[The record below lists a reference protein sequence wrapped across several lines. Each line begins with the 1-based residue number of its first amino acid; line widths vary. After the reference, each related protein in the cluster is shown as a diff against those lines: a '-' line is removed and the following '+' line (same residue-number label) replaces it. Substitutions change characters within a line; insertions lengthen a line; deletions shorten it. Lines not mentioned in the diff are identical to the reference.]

1 MTAAGENVRRR
12 FRVGLVV
19 FVALIAFG
27 IGIFMVGQ
35 RASIFT
41 RKVDYRIHFA
51 SASGLTDGNSV
62 RLAGVT
68 VGNVTEVAL
77 SEKPGDSTVTVGVSI
92 ERKMVSRI
100 RTDTTASI
108 KTIGLLGDKYI
119 ELVGGSAGAA
129 EIAPGGEIPASKE
142 AGIEKLIAGGE
153 GLLGDLTEI
162 ARSLKVILGR
172 TEKGEG
178 LLGEVTS
185 NSERGR
191 ELGSDLGQTL
201 KQLSATLTRINSGRT
216 LAGKILVDERY
227 GKENGEALHHAIA
240 SAASVFATLSE
251 DLEKG
256 NGALPA
262 LLSDPE
268 GKKKV
273 YGLIDNLSQAG
284 VSLARVS
291 ADLDKGRGL
300 LPVLLHDEAFAADFR
315 QHLNAFALHLDSITE
330 KLDRGDGTLGKLIND
345 PALYDAAN
353 DIVVGINDS
362 KTLKWL
368 IRNRQNKGIQDR
380 YNHEIQKQKQSQ
392 QSPDAGTHP

>member
-1 MTAAGENVRRR
+1 MTPAGDNVRRR

-19 FVALIAFG
+19 FLALIAFG

-51 SASGLTDGNSV
+51 SAAGLTAGNAV

-68 VGNVTEVAL
+68 VGNVTDVAL
-77 SEKPGDSTVTVGVSI
+77 SEKPGDSTVTVTVSI
-92 ERKMVSRI
+92 ERKMTSRI

-119 ELVGGSAGAA
+119 ELLGGSASAA
-129 EIAPGGEIPASKE
+129 EIAPGGEIPAARE
-142 AGIEKLIAGGE
+142 AGIEKLLAGGE

-191 ELGSDLGQTL
+191 ELGSNLGRTL
-201 KQLSATLTRINSGRT
+201 KELSATLAKINSGRT
-216 LAGKILVDERY
+216 LAGKILADEKY
-227 GKENGEALHHAIA
+227 GKETGDELHHAIA
-240 SAASVFATLSE
+240 SASRVFGALSD

-262 LLSDPE
+262 LLADPE

-291 ADLDKGRGL
+291 SDLDRGKGL

-315 QHLNAFALHLDSITE
+315 RHLNDLAAHLDSVSE
-330 KLDRGDGTLGKLIND
+330 KLDHGDGALGKLVND

-362 KTLKWL
+362 KLLKWL
-368 IRNRQNKGIQDR
+368 IRNRQKSGIKDR
-380 YNHEIQKQKQSQ
+380 YDREIRKQKGKA
-392 QSPDAGTHP
+392 SPDSGNRP

>member
-1 MTAAGENVRRR
+1 MNPSENVRRR

-19 FVALIAFG
+19 FVAILAFA
-27 IGIFMVGQ
+27 IGIFMVGS
-35 RASIFT
+35 RASLFT
-41 RKVDYRIHFA
+41 RKVDYRIRFA
-51 SASGLTDGNSV
+51 SAAGLTDGNAV

-68 VGNVTEVAL
+68 VGDVTDVAL
-77 SEKPGDSTVTVGVSI
+77 SERPGDSTVTVAISV
-92 ERKMVSRI
+92 ERRMSSRI

-129 EIAPGGEIPASKE
+129 EIAPGGEIPAARE
-142 AGIEKLIAGGE
+142 AGIEKLLAGGE

-185 NSERGR
+185 NSEHGR
-191 ELGSDLGQTL
+191 ELGSSLNQTL
-201 KQLSATLTRINSGRT
+201 KQLSVTLTKINSGRT
-216 LAGKILVDERY
+216 LAGKLLADEQY
-227 GKENGEALHHAIA
+227 GKETGDAIHHALA
-240 SAASVFATLSE
+240 SASHVFGALSA
-251 DLEKG
+251 DLDKG

-262 LLSDPE
+262 LLADPE

-291 ADLDKGRGL
+291 GDLDRGKGL
-300 LPVLLHDEAFAADFR
+300 LPVLLHDDAFAADFR
-315 QHLNAFALHLDSITE
+315 KRLNDFALHLDSISE
-330 KLDRGDGTLGKLIND
+330 KLDRGDGALGKLIND

-353 DIVVGINDS
+353 DIVVGVNDS
-362 KTLKWL
+362 KLLKWL
-368 IRNRQNKGIQDR
+368 IRNRQKRGIQNRYDR
-380 YNHEIQKQKQSQ
+380 ENRRENHE
-392 QSPDAGTHP
+392 PGTPQP